1 MAETRPGALREAC
14 GDVRPLSKDAVE
26 VLQKRRGEQ
35 QEDRLSGLLDL
46 RVYGEMGDIRQV
58 LDRAGIEEG
67 RRHRLQHRLRDT
79 CATLLLDANQALDR
93 VQVILGHRD
102 IGMTRRY
109 AEIRPEA
116 LREAIAATFDR

>member
-46 RVYGEMGDIRQV
+46 RVYGEMGIYGRSLTVLGSKRGVGIDSNTGYEIPVLLCFWMPIR
-58 LDRAGIEEG
+58 RW
-67 RRHRLQHRLRDT
+67 
-79 CATLLLDANQALDR
+79 
-93 VQVILGHRD
+93 
-102 IGMTRRY
+102 
-109 AEIRPEA
+109 
-116 LREAIAATFDR
+116 IAFR